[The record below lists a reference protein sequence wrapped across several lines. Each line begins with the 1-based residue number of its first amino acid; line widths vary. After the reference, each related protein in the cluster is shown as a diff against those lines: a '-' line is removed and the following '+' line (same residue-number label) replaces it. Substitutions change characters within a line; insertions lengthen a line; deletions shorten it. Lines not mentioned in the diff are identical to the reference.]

1 LGSRCQVGTTSLTL
15 SANIG
20 IAIPGTDGTDA
31 EQLLRNA
38 ATALQSAITKGHNYY
53 QFYSDAMNA
62 SIAARV
68 SLEQDLRAAI
78 AGNQFVLHYQ
88 PQVDILSEKVIGFEA
103 LIRWQ
108 HPTRGLISP
117 AEFIPVAEE
126 EELIVDMSEWVI
138 KSVTQQQRAWHK
150 KGLAP
155 TAVSINLSGLHF
167 RQRNIAS
174 QIKGLVFAEGGNPQ
188 DIELELTESVLMTD
202 APSTAATLKEL
213 KESGFR
219 LAIDDFGTGSSSLA
233 YLQRFPIDTI
243 KIDQAFVKDLKLG
256 KVDSPIMRAIIG
268 MGRALKLH
276 IVAEGV
282 ETRDQLAFLRMQGC
296 EAYQGYLFSKPVPA
310 NQLQHLLRDR
320 LSDDATR
327 TTERLRSR
335 LAS

>member
-1 LGSRCQVGTTSLTL
+1 
-15 SANIG
+15 
-20 IAIPGTDGTDA
+20 
-31 EQLLRNA
+31 
-38 ATALQSAITKGHNYY
+38 
-53 QFYSDAMNA
+53 M
-62 SIAARV
+62 
-68 SLEQDLRAAI
+68 
-78 AGNQFVLHYQ
+78 
-88 PQVDILSEKVIGFEA
+88 
-103 LIRWQ
+103 IRWQ
-108 HPTRGLISP
+108 HPTRGLLSP

-126 EELIVDMSEWVI
+126 EELIVEMSEWVI

-174 QIKGLVFAEGGNPQ
+174 QVKGIVFAEGGNPQ

-202 APSTAATLKEL
+202 APSTASTLNEL

-219 LAIDDFGTGSSSLA
+219 LAIDDFGTGHSSLA

-268 MGRALKLH
+268 MGRALNLH

-296 EAYQGYLFSKPVPA
+296 AAYQGYLFSKPVPA

-320 LSDDATR
+320 LSDEASR
-327 TTERLRSR
+327 ATERLRNR